1 MTNTFFYFPANLHI
15 LFQMDTFRMGK
26 TNAVFVTAKSDL
38 GQTNAIFVFQSRGR
52 RSGQHVL
59 FKKISII

>member
-1 MTNTFFYFPANLHI
+1 
-15 LFQMDTFRMGK
+15 MDTFRMGK

-38 GQTNAIFVFQSRGR
+38 GQTNAVFVFQSRGR